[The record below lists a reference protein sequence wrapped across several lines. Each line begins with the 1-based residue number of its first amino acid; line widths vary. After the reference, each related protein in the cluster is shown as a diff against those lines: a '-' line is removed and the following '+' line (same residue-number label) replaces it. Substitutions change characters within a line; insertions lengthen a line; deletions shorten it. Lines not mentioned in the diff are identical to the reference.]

1 MTLAANP
8 LQPLNGNKRHPDMK
22 KRTTQILMLFQI
34 SWFCCMTL
42 KAQIDSAGKV
52 HRIAIFVPLFLDS
65 AFDATGTYKY
75 EKVFPKFI
83 NPGLEFY
90 EGVELALDSLE
101 TEGIRLDVQ
110 VYDTRSASKS
120 ISQILQSPDFQQ
132 TELIIGHVIPT
143 ELRELADAALHKNI
157 PFINVNFPNDGGITD
172 NPDFVILNSTLKTHC
187 ASIYRFLQRNYAT
200 STIFMFRKKGLQED
214 RLQNYFTEIEKNTAS
229 VPLRLKF
236 ITLAETFDIRQ
247 LLPYLDSNRKTICV
261 VGSLDENFGKNFCQ
275 QLASVFKT
283 YPTKII
289 GMPTWDNINDF
300 TQPEYS
306 DAEIFYTSPFYINP
320 NDSLVLGIQ
329 QYYKTRFFSRPSDMV
344 FRGYETIYHFAK
356 LLELHG
362 HSLSSN
368 LGEKKFKVFN
378 DFDIQP
384 VFLNR
389 QNMTLDYFEN
399 KKLYFIKKVNGN
411 IVAVY

>member
-1 MTLAANP
+1 
-8 LQPLNGNKRHPDMK
+8 
-22 KRTTQILMLFQI
+22 
-34 SWFCCMTL
+34 
-42 KAQIDSAGKV
+42 
-52 HRIAIFVPLFLDS
+52 
-65 AFDATGTYKY
+65 
-75 EKVFPKFI
+75 
-83 NPGLEFY
+83 
-90 EGVELALDSLE
+90 
-101 TEGIRLDVQ
+101 
-110 VYDTRSASKS
+110 
-120 ISQILQSPDFQQ
+120 
-132 TELIIGHVIPT
+132 
-143 ELRELADAALHKNI
+143 
-157 PFINVNFPNDGGITD
+157 
-172 NPDFVILNSTLKTHC
+172 
-187 ASIYRFLQRNYAT
+187 
-200 STIFMFRKKGLQED
+200 
-214 RLQNYFTEIEKNTAS
+214 
-229 VPLRLKF
+229 
-236 ITLAETFDIRQ
+236 
-247 LLPYLDSNRKTICV
+247 
-261 VGSLDENFGKNFCQ
+261 
-275 QLASVFKT
+275 
-283 YPTKII
+283 
-289 GMPTWDNINDF
+289 MPTWDNINDF

-329 QYYKTRFFSRPSDMV
+329 QSYKTRFFSRPSDMV